1 MPIRFR
7 GKYLLTPPT
16 RKDAIT
22 CVAFSVHG
30 DYIAIGGL
38 DRKLHI
44 FSLANGQLHYS
55 IVCPSHIKSLI
66 WLPGTEQMLVCACH
80 SGILMNII
88 VRPGDSIH
96 LSCFRA
102 QYHAIEF
109 MAADTSASYLSTG
122 SGLDVRVWKGGK
134 HHDWIGHGI
143 LGVPK
148 KSADNYDAEIVLTGL
163 HWNSSSNV
171 GGDTRLIT
179 TYRHHGIQL
188 WDVEKMT
195 VTQSINM
202 PSPMLGSSLSPNGLH
217 ISVAKRGGYDLYS
230 LESGI
235 VLHTLA
241 HGLPLDGNMYPST
254 FLPRGFAFCGATVDG
269 TVTLWDVKEGDRLQS
284 VQHLPGA
291 TLHAVTVYTE
301 EKSGVVLLATASH
314 DEVRVWHAMSS
325 GISRHG
331 QYDGQRFA
339 KPSTAV
345 TAWAITICVAA
356 VLLTWVF
363 QVVI

>member
-88 VRPGDSIH
+88 VRPGVSNRLDLSWDPHTLFIKDSIH

-134 HHDWIGHGI
+134 H
-143 LGVPK
+143 
-148 KSADNYDAEIVLTGL
+148 
-163 HWNSSSNV
+163 
-171 GGDTRLIT
+171 R
-179 TYRHHGIQL
+179 
-188 WDVEKMT
+188 M
-195 VTQSINM
+195 
-202 PSPMLGSSLSPNGLH
+202 SLSIYLCACL
-217 ISVAKRGGYDLYS
+217 ISVYFR
-230 LESGI
+230 
-235 VLHTLA
+235 
-241 HGLPLDGNMYPST
+241 
-254 FLPRGFAFCGATVDG
+254 
-269 TVTLWDVKEGDRLQS
+269 
-284 VQHLPGA
+284 
-291 TLHAVTVYTE
+291 
-301 EKSGVVLLATASH
+301 
-314 DEVRVWHAMSS
+314 
-325 GISRHG
+325 
-331 QYDGQRFA
+331 
-339 KPSTAV
+339 
-345 TAWAITICVAA
+345 
-356 VLLTWVF
+356 
-363 QVVI
+363 